1 MLEGIF
7 MSDWNIA
14 AKPQKE
20 RDKVSVGLALSGVA
34 YKERP
39 NMPVIAKQVARE
51 QLGHLREYLM
61 DRVRYYRKQSITFQ
75 KHPNHA
81 T

>member
-1 MLEGIF
+1 MMYSVTFDDTGRVEDIELDREGRAG
-7 MSDWNIA
+7 D
-14 AKPQKE
+14 
-20 RDKVSVGLALSGVA
+20 
-34 YKERP
+34 
-39 NMPVIAKQVARE
+39 IAKQVARE

>member
-20 RDKVSVGLALSGVA
+20 RDKGSDGLALSGVA